1 MNGTDNVMFIFVVW
15 IFISLFL
22 LLGVQMLLALRHR
35 IVRQRICREPLPKIS
50 MPPPVTGPQPVA
62 APENDPPPALGPSV
76 TAYRPALVVGLGSA
90 GRWTM
95 TYLKQ
100 ILRDSGDLTSVSLL
114 ACDML
119 SDGGEQEVLPLTLA
133 APDVFSGE
141 TTIVLDEQELHWI
154 YNRATMLQN
163 KLRQDPAAYPRLH
176 AWFSLLSGNAPH
188 IIARLAF
195 LADLPA
201 IADRL
206 REALGQFHQRQSLDV
221 YLIAGLG
228 EAIGA
233 GALLDLAQLL
243 HLVADDSKQSITLHG
258 IIYLPDVMEAVT
270 SVSQGT
276 RAAAFTV
283 LRSLERAQTNSSQHS
298 YYPSFDLNILEWKDQ
313 HATIEGKLFQTCA
326 LMSADRATSS
336 LVNTPPEHGIYP
348 MTADAISAMLTP
360 PAASVLDAHRTQ
372 LMPRIDQAQGRL
384 DTALYN
390 SFGTFTYALS
400 HAAIVQE
407 ATDLLIDQFI
417 TRMLAPSE
425 PADEQAFFMALRQ
438 VRAYDIYV
446 QASCDFHD
454 HWNEDTVLGLL
465 ELPEARG
472 TLRTHAQEGMLR
484 YVLCELLNQE
494 KANNDDETIDT
505 LCKQYIQ
512 NVLGTINTPG
522 DALRSV
528 NANAGE
534 AVLLF
539 RNMLL
544 HHIDTL
550 LNISAEAGALTQALA
565 CVTAIQKRLA
575 SLETTLASYFQA
587 REATSPETMLASTG
601 ANSEQSM
608 SNMRRWVLGMPNTV
622 AQEQALSH
630 QQKRFGYDLE
640 LVAARGAVVAVGQMH
655 TLTQKLYDELDA
667 FATNLRAEQRVA
679 RRRLDA
685 ARARRIAQID
695 LGRVRHEWGMPHTD
709 VTLLRKYLNPKV
721 PLPQTNQTRQHVL
734 ELRAYV
740 AGEHVAALMNQNPNA
755 LLVTTLIER
764 LSWGWDN
771 QSRDPVLRINFC
783 DGDTVFNVKKG
794 INLRTAIA
802 TSYRWVWEL
811 QLPDLFVRGFE
822 GPESLARQ
830 LDSELACPSIRYQPT
845 LRDQHERYTFLI
857 VPPATDPTNAFWFEQ
872 LITAQRETSS
882 QHAVHRLIMGG
893 RMRRITYLSTC
904 EAIGALD
911 ASALPAYDNLA
922 TSYDSQPLL
931 QTQLA
936 VTLHEALAAYYER
949 NHGIKHRRLHHRLVE
964 VLQHPQ
970 RIDLF
975 ARALVCGVIKLD
987 QHSLIPRVIVNL
999 EGPAAHELS
1008 NGVAHEYSAWLKALR
1023 WFTSAADDA
1032 TMQQIEKTVYAA
1044 ISTIPVAAYD
1054 RWLDNETLAMLRISN
1069 DPAEQ
1074 DLATLLQAILDP
1086 IFTSRW
1092 RN

>member
-1 MNGTDNVMFIFVVW
+1 M
-15 IFISLFL
+15 
-22 LLGVQMLLALRHR
+22 
-35 IVRQRICREPLPKIS
+35 RQRICREPLPKIS
-50 MPPPVTGPQPVA
+50 MPPPVTGPQPAVEPERN
-62 APENDPPPALGPSV
+62 APPTLAPSV
-76 TAYRPALVVGLGSA
+76 TAHRPALIVGLGSA

-100 ILRDSGDLTSVSLL
+100 ILRDSGDLSSVRLL

-154 YNRATMLQN
+154 YNRSTMLQN
-163 KLRQDPAAYPRLH
+163 NLRQDPAAYPRLH
-176 AWFSLLSGNAPH
+176 AWSALLTGNAPH

-195 LADLPA
+195 LADLSA
-201 IADRL
+201 VAARL

-221 YLIAGLG
+221 YMIVGLG

-233 GALLDLAQLL
+233 GALLDFAQLL
-243 HLVADDSKQSITLHG
+243 HLVANDSKQNITLHG
-258 IIYLPDVMEAVT
+258 IVYLPDVMEAVT

-283 LRSLERAQTNSSQHS
+283 LRSLERAQTNSNQRS
-298 YYPSFDLNILEWKDQ
+298 YYPSFDLNMLEWEDQ
-313 HATIEGKLFQTCA
+313 NATLEGKLFHTCA

-384 DTALYN
+384 DTALYS
-390 SFGTFTYALS
+390 SFGTFTYALP

-417 TRMLAPSE
+417 TRMLAPGE
-425 PADEQAFFMALRQ
+425 AADDQAFFTSLRQ
-438 VRAYDIYV
+438 VRDYDIYA
-446 QASCDFHD
+446 QASYDFHD
-454 HWNEDTVLGLL
+454 HWSEDTVLGLL

-472 TLRTHAQEGMLR
+472 ALSTHAQEGMLR
-484 YVLCELLNQE
+484 YVLCEMLHQD
-494 KANNDDETIDT
+494 KASNDGETINA
-505 LCKQYIQ
+505 LCNQYVQ
-512 NVLGTINTPG
+512 NILGTMSAPG

-528 NANAGE
+528 NVNAGE

-539 RNMLL
+539 RNVLL

-550 LNISAEAGALTQALA
+550 LNTGTEAGTLTRALA

-575 SLETTLASYFQA
+575 SLETTLSSYFQA
-587 REATSPETMLASTG
+587 REAAQPEPMLASVST
-601 ANSEQSM
+601 NSDQGM
-608 SNMRRWVLGMPNTV
+608 PNIRRWITGMPNTV
-622 AQEQALSH
+622 AQEQVLDH
-630 QQKRFGYDLE
+630 QQKRFGYDVE
-640 LVAARGAVVAVGQMH
+640 LVATRGAVVAVGQMH
-655 TLTQKLYDELDA
+655 TITQKLYDELDA

-721 PLPQTNQTRQHVL
+721 PLPQANQTRQHVL
-734 ELRAYV
+734 ELRTYV
-740 AGEHVAALMNQNPNA
+740 AGEHVASLMNQNPNA

-764 LSWGWDN
+764 LSWGWDQ
-771 QSRDPVLRINFC
+771 QSRDPVLRVNLY

-802 TSYRWVWEL
+802 TSYRWVWDL

-822 GPESLARQ
+822 GPECLARQ

-845 LRDQHERYTFLI
+845 LRDLHERYTFLI
-857 VPPATDPTNAFWFEQ
+857 VPPAADPTNTFWFEQ
-872 LITAQRETSS
+872 LIAAQRETSS
-882 QHAVHRLIMGG
+882 QHAVHRLVMGG

-911 ASALPAYDNLA
+911 AGALPAYDNLA
-922 TSYDSQPLL
+922 TNYDSQPLL

-936 VTLHEALAAYYER
+936 VTLHEALAAHYER

-964 VLQHPQ
+964 VLQHPK
-970 RIDLF
+970 RVDLF
-975 ARALVCGVIKLD
+975 ARALVCGVIGLD
-987 QHSLIPRVIVNL
+987 QRNLTPRVIVNL
-999 EGPAAHELS
+999 EGPAMHELG
-1008 NGVAHEYSAWLKALR
+1008 NGVTHEYSAWLKALR

-1032 TMQQIEKTVYAA
+1032 TMKQIENIVYAS

-1054 RWLDNETLAMLRISN
+1054 RWLDNETLAMLRISS